1 MSGGG
6 TALLSVSRRRIELL
20 VNKHSLTAALSCFI
34 PVLQG
39 SCLLI
44 LIVISPLSSI
54 LATLISS
61 FEPWDHGNLDCNE
74 WAGRWCPIKLAGNA
88 AELGGGYTQF
98 GHYNYFYDLLNY
110 ASPPN

>member
-61 FEPWDHGNLDCNE
+61 FEP
-74 WAGRWCPIKLAGNA
+74 GR
-88 AELGGGYTQF
+88 
-98 GHYNYFYDLLNY
+98 GHAMGTSTVMNGQADGVL
-110 ASPPN
+110 

>member
-1 MSGGG
+1 MSGSSRFQPGEG
-6 TALLSVSRRRIELL
+6 PSRGLLCDCTTSPIHRF
-20 VNKHSLTAALSCFI
+20 AALIF
-34 PVLQG
+34 
-39 SCLLI
+39 
-44 LIVISPLSSI
+44 IVISPLSSI

>member
-1 MSGGG
+1 M
-6 TALLSVSRRRIELL
+6 
-20 VNKHSLTAALSCFI
+20 HWYCLTLNPCFRLPI
-34 PVLQG
+34 DMD
-39 SCLLI
+39 CHF
-44 LIVISPLSSI
+44 SSI
-54 LATLISS
+54 PATLISS
-61 FEPWDHGNLDCNE
+61 FEPWRDHGNLDCNE